1 MNNKL
6 IYLARRA
13 QGVSREDWP
22 RTWKSH
28 AVFASQFA
36 VATSRIEWMR
46 YCNRIDAPE
55 LDGKPVELPML
66 STAHDG
72 VANINNGAN
81 APSLSPLPDDVR
93 EKLDND
99 ELRVFDRLVRN
110 FAFACTETAIVDGLP
125 GKAAIYV
132 FLPRLDTVS
141 PSEFKAR
148 LDGANAALARDAAS
162 SMAGLKRYA
171 HNHPISGP
179 LPQFA
184 FDAIVEIWFETPE
197 DAVRA
202 LAEGALDPVIQ
213 DFAEFADRD
222 AAEILLTAPC
232 HAYPKDEVLLKQQQ
246 EIAG

>member
-13 QGVSREDWP
+13 KGVSREDWP

-55 LDGKPVELPML
+55 LDGKAVDLPKL
-66 STAHDG
+66 STKHDG

-81 APSLSPLPDDVR
+81 APSLSPLPDEVR
-93 EKLDND
+93 EKLDQD
-99 ELRVFDRLVRN
+99 ERRVFDMLVRN
-110 FAFACTETAIVDGLP
+110 FAFACTETAIIEGLP

-132 FLPRLDTVS
+132 FLPRSSAIS
-141 PSEFKAR
+141 PEDFKAR
-148 LDGANAALARDAAS
+148 LDGEHAALARETTAGID
-162 SMAGLKRYA
+162 GLKRYA
-171 HNHPISGP
+171 HNHPINGP

-184 FDAIVEIWFETPE
+184 FDAIVEIWFETP
-197 DAVRA
+197 DQAVRA
-202 LAEGALDPVIQ
+202 LATGALDPIMQ
-213 DFAEFADRD
+213 DLASVADIN
-222 AAEILLTAPC
+222 AAEVLLTAPC
-232 HAYPKDEVLLKQQQ
+232 HAYPKDEVLAQQQ
-246 EIAG
+246 TETTG